1 VEQLAEGAS
10 GLGRQPAVMTVFGD
24 KIRAQI
30 AAMTGVA
37 RVAHLQRYKQFDWAA
52 LKRLL
57 AY

>member
-1 VEQLAEGAS
+1 
-10 GLGRQPAVMTVFGD
+10 MTVVGD

-30 AAMTGVA
+30 VAMTGVA
-37 RVAHLQRYKQFDWAA
+37 RVAHLQPHKQFDWAA

>member
-1 VEQLAEGAS
+1 
-10 GLGRQPAVMTVFGD
+10 MTVFGD

>member
-1 VEQLAEGAS
+1 
-10 GLGRQPAVMTVFGD
+10 MTVVGD

-30 AAMTGVA
+30 AAMTGA
-37 RVAHLQRYKQFDWAA
+37 RVAHLQPYKQFDWAA